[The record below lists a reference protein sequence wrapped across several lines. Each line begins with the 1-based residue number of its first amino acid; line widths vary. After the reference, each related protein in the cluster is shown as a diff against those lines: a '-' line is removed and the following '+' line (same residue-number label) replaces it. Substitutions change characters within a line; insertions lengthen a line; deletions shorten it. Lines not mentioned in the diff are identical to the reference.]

1 MRKVFFRYVASL
13 FWGPFA
19 FGLGVFLALIMF
31 GTAFDKLAVFSGND
45 ASAGLFL
52 SYIALHSPYFAA
64 RVIPM
69 ATLMATLFA
78 LGGLMSRG
86 EWKAGLAGGYRPA
99 QMLAPLLACSL
110 GAAALHLA
118 VQELLVPPAYMKA
131 QALYNE
137 DLRGRTDWR
146 RLVQHD
152 VSFSV
157 GKGIF
162 LTARVFDGG
171 AGRMEK
177 VSADFYR
184 DRELVGEIAAE
195 SAVWDPGRRRWV
207 FRGASVTEYLPSG
220 PAVSR
225 REEHLSDISLAPE
238 NMVIDKLVPEGISML
253 GLFLRIKRLRFIGA
267 PVAEELTIFWG
278 KLAAPLANPVMA
290 LLGAAVV
297 LLLGSHGKLFN
308 FGMAI
313 GSGFLLWAAM
323 MFGQSAGQV
332 EIFGPLTA
340 AFGPLLVFLA
350 LGLWGL
356 RRARAL

>member
-1 MRKVFFRYVASL
+1 MKKVFFRYVASL

-31 GTAFDKLAVFSGND
+31 GTAFDKLAVFSSND
-45 ASAGLFL
+45 SGPWLFL
-52 SYIALHSPYFAA
+52 SYIAFHSPYFAA

-69 ATLMATLFA
+69 ATLMASLFA

-86 EWKAGLAGGYRPA
+86 EWKAGLAGGYRPS

-110 GAAALHLA
+110 GAAALHLG

-131 QALYNE
+131 QELYNE
-137 DLRGRTDWR
+137 DLRGRKDWR

-157 GKGIF
+157 GNGTF
-162 LTARVFDGG
+162 LTARLFDGG
-171 AGRMEK
+171 TGRMEK

-184 DRELVGEIAAE
+184 DGELEGEISAE
-195 SAVWDPGRRRWV
+195 SAVWDPGRQRWV
-207 FRGASVTEYLPSG
+207 FNGASVTEYLPSG

-225 REEHLSDISLAPE
+225 RKEHLSEISLAPE
-238 NMVIDKLVPEGISML
+238 NMVIDKLVPEGISMW
-253 GLFLRIKRLRFIGA
+253 GLMLRIKRLRFIGA
-267 PVAEELTIFWG
+267 PVSEEMTVFWG
-278 KLAAPLANPVMA
+278 KLAAPLTNPVMA

-308 FGMAI
+308 LGIAI

-332 EIFGPLTA
+332 EIVGPLTA

-350 LGLWGL
+350 LGIWGL
-356 RRARAL
+356 RRARAF